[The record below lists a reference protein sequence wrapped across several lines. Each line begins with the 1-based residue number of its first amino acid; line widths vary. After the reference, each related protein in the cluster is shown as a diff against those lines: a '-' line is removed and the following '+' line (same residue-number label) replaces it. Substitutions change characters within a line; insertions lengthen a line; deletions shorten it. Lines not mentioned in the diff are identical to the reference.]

1 MKRKSCGNI
10 VLEDGSF
17 HICATLTSGT
27 IHSLKKDL
35 QDLTINEP
43 AVIEWRAD
51 YLMENL
57 TEENIVEGLMLIR
70 KTHSRTPLIFT
81 LRKESEG
88 GVWSLTEEELYRLR
102 LCAAETG
109 LLDLMD
115 IEMSSLL
122 TDTEKVFSYESLIR
136 SLKSRRMLLILS
148 YHDFTG
154 VPDQDALIQI
164 VQKMTEEDADITKI
178 AVMVMGE
185 EDMNLLK
192 EVSTRLREEPG
203 VPHILIGMG
212 ELGVETRYNRKDF
225 SSALTY
231 AYVGE
236 KSAPGQIS
244 ITDLKHLLEITKG
257 E

>member
-51 YLMENL
+51 YFKENL
-57 TEENIVEGLMLIR
+57 TEENITEGLMLIQ
-70 KTHSRTPLIFT
+70 KIHSRTPLIFT
-81 LRKESEG
+81 IRKESEG
-88 GVWSLTEEELYRLR
+88 GAWGLSEEDLYRLR

-115 IEMSSLL
+115 IEMSSLS
-122 TDTEKVFSYESLIR
+122 TDTEKVFSYEPLIK
-136 SLKSRRMLLILS
+136 SLKSRRILLILS
-148 YHDFTG
+148 CHDFTG
-154 VPDQDALIQI
+154 VPDQNALIQM
-164 VQKMTEEDADITKI
+164 VQKMTEEGADITKI
-178 AVMVMGE
+178 AVMVRGKD
-185 EDMNLLK
+185 DMDLLK
-192 EVSTRLREEPG
+192 EVSAKLRKEPG

-212 ELGVETRYNRKDF
+212 ELGVETRYNKKDF
-225 SSALTY
+225 YSALTY

-244 ITDLKHLLEITKG
+244 ITDLKHLLEKNKG

>member
-1 MKRKSCGNI
+1 MKSRSCGNI
-10 VLEDGSF
+10 VFEDGSF

-27 IHSLKKDL
+27 IQHLKKDL
-35 QDLTINEP
+35 QVLAITEP

-51 YLMENL
+51 YLKENL
-57 TEENIVEGLMLIR
+57 TEENIKAGLKLIR
-70 KTHSRTPLIFT
+70 NSYSSTPLIFT

-88 GVWSLTEEELYRLR
+88 GAWSLSEEDFYRLR

-115 IEMSSLL
+115 IELSSLL

-154 VPDQDALIQI
+154 VPDQNALIQM

-178 AVMVMGE
+178 AVMVTGE

-192 EVSTRLREEPG
+192 GLSAKLREEPG
-203 VPHILIGMG
+203 LPHILIGMG
-212 ELGVETRYNRKDF
+212 ELGVETRYNKKDF
-225 SSALTY
+225 FSAITY
-231 AYVGE
+231 ASTGE
-236 KSAPGQIS
+236 KSAPGQLS
-244 ITDLKHLLEITKG
+244 IKDLKRLLENQ
-257 E
+257 